1 MRDVTFVLTWRLTA
15 GQNPDWKLDKVE
27 VRNLQTGQAA
37 TFVCNKWLSQTKDD
51 RMIERELFV
60 DSADA
65 AASFV
70 HWRVCILVT
79 F

>member
-1 MRDVTFVLTWRLTA
+1 MQDVTFVMTWHLPA
-15 GQNPDWKLDKVE
+15 GQYPDWKLDKVE

-37 TFVCNKWLSQTKDD
+37 TFVCNKWLSRTKDD

-70 HWRVCILVT
+70 HWTVRILVT